1 VWDLGRLRPSR
12 LSDLQ
17 LVSIVLVV
25 FDTGLSVR
33 EDQRRIRTLCTI
45 GRRRSIVA
53 ITIPI
58 AIAATAAT
66 AATVATATATTAVTT
81 ATATTAAATAFFA
94 GTGLIHGQRAARE
107 LTAVERCDRFV
118 GTGFHLDEC
127 ETATATR
134 FSVRNDRGV
143 GNLTELAERLPEVI
157 RRRAERQVTNV
168 DSLTHLSILG
178 PVMRTPTEGQT
189 NGPRPKT
196 RPPPAAEKNPS
207 RQRKAVVSNTV
218 GKSDHWSAENRERI
232 KSLQHSDAVA
242 PWHGLLKPRCRSGES
257 YEDKNGADR
266 NH

>member
-1 VWDLGRLRPSR
+1 

-17 LVSIVLVV
+17 LVSIDSVV

-33 EDQRRIRTLCTI
+33 EDQRRIRTLCNI
-45 GRRRSIVA
+45 GRRRSIIA
-53 ITIPI
+53 ITITI
-58 AIAATAAT
+58 AIAATAATAATVTTATAT
-66 AATVATATATTAVTT
+66 AATVATATATTA
-81 ATATTAAATAFFA
+81 AAAAFFA

-107 LTAVERCDRFV
+107 LAAVERCNRFV
-118 GTGFHLDEC
+118 GTAVHLDEC

-143 GNLTELAERLPEVI
+143 GNLTELAERLPEVL

-178 PVMRTPTEGQT
+178 PVTRTPTEGQT

-196 RPPPAAEKNPS
+196 RPPPAAEKRPS

-218 GKSDHWSAENRERI
+218 GKSDHWSDENRERI

-257 YEDKNGADR
+257 FEDKNGADR

>member
-1 VWDLGRLRPSR
+1 MRPSR

-17 LVSIVLVV
+17 LVSIVLVL

-33 EDQRRIRTLCTI
+33 EDQRRIHTLCTI
-45 GRRRSIVA
+45 GRRRLIVA
-53 ITIPI
+53 IPI
-58 AIAATAAT
+58 SIAATAAT
-66 AATVATATATTAVTT
+66 TTVATATATTAVTT
-81 ATATTAAATAFFA
+81 AAATTAAAAIFA

-107 LTAVERCDRFV
+107 LAAVERCNRFV
-118 GTGFHLDEC
+118 GTGFHFDEC

-143 GNLTELAERLPEVI
+143 GNLTELAESLPELI

-178 PVMRTPTEGQT
+178 PVTRTPTEGQT

-196 RPPPAAEKNPS
+196 RPPPAAEKRPS
-207 RQRKAVVSNTV
+207 RQRKAAESNTV
-218 GKSDHWSAENRERI
+218 GKSDHLGDESRERV
-232 KSLQHSDAVA
+232 KSLQNSDAVA

-266 NH
+266 ND